1 LQQSPYALVQY
12 QLRHLLAIPSEEVQP
27 APQEFLATKSWR
39 AFNMARHPEVLEVR
53 KIANGQ

>member
-1 LQQSPYALVQY
+1 LQQSPYALAQC
-12 QLRHLLAIPSEEVQP
+12 QPKHLLAIPSAEVQP

-39 AFNMARHPEVLEVR
+39 AFNMARHLEVLEVR